1 MKSEERCSC
10 NIRSAYNARLLRV
23 WSDTTQTPFSTLGAN
38 LLERGLENAIAQGIV
53 PAPVINQVNNEF
65 FTPIQENNQ

>member
-1 MKSEERCSC
+1 MKSEERCNC

-23 WSDTTQTPFSTLGAN
+23 WSDTTQIPFSALGAN
-38 LLERGLENAIAQGIV
+38 LLERVLENAIAQGII

-65 FTPIQENNQ
+65 FTDQ